1 MLDSRMFNCEFVKRF
16 QYVIRMAAVIQWIA
30 MVVAIF
36 YLILLYRKAKNT
48 DWRRRR
54 EIRHNQVLKDIG
66 CFKSVPLRFYSKVP
80 SGEYL
85 CGRNAQQMACKK
97 IVAVRR
103 DPPLNRIM
111 VQMKPVIISRENRN
125 LPPTDVML
133 KIIHL

>member
-54 EIRHNQVLKDIG
+54 EISQ
-66 CFKSVPLRFYSKVP
+66 S
-80 SGEYL
+80 
-85 CGRNAQQMACKK
+85 
-97 IVAVRR
+97 
-103 DPPLNRIM
+103 
-111 VQMKPVIISRENRN
+111 
-125 LPPTDVML
+125 
-133 KIIHL
+133 